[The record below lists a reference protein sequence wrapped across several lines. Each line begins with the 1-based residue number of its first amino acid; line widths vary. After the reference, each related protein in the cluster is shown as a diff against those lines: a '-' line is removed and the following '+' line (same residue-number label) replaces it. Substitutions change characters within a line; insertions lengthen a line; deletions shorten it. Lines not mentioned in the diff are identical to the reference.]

1 MTAKVNSE
9 LPSNQGLTKLNN
21 PGVRIKAKN
30 SESLFQKRLK
40 QIEMLDGKT
49 GFNEREQYI
58 VDKLTIEQ
66 FTTEKDEDFS
76 NAMENAMNEAFE
88 KFV

>member
-21 PGVRIKAKN
+21 PGVRITAKN